1 MGFKSRNIFP
11 EIEIDFLSIVRSNS
25 IAIIMLAI
33 MLVVIA
39 SVADI
44 H

>member
-1 MGFKSRNIFP
+1 MGFMKRDICP

-39 SVADI
+39 SAADTD
-44 H
+44 